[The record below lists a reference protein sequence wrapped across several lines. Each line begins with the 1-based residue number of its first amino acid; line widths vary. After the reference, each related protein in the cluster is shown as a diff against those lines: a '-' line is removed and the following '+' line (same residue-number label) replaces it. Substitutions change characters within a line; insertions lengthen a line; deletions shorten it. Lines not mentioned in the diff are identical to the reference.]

1 MCELG
6 ESCKK
11 VFQKICH
18 DSFFDDVNSLVAT
31 FLEFPSSQF
40 FMGHN
45 HNWGVKKEYLTPKSS
60 TRHILNDYYVYRFIY
75 FSEFIFSLDV
85 HIF

>member
-18 DSFFDDVNSLVAT
+18 DSFFDDINSLVAT

-40 FMGHN
+40 FNGAQSQL
-45 HNWGVKKEYLTPKSS
+45 GCKKRISHPKIIHK
-60 TRHILNDYYVYRFIY
+60 TY
-75 FSEFIFSLDV
+75 FE
-85 HIF
+85 